1 MTRTFLL
8 AAITAAALAAAPAQ
22 AQRSGT
28 YAVEGTEAGATTTYT
43 GSVQL
48 TATGP
53 ETWRATWRVGG
64 EVTNGI
70 GILMNG
76 VLAFGYTAQRETG
89 TAIFTVQPDGTLA
102 GRWTSGRDGA
112 VGTERWLPR

>member
-1 MTRTFLL
+1 MRMIIL
-8 AAITAAALAAAPAQ
+8 AGVAALGLAMPAQ

-28 YAVEGTEAGATTTYT
+28 YAVEGTAVDGSRYT

-53 ETWRATWRVGG
+53 ETWRATWRVAG

-76 VLAFGYTAQRETG
+76 MLAFGYFAQRETG
-89 TAIFTVQPDGTLA
+89 TALYVVGADGSLA
-102 GRWTSGRDGA
+102 GRWTAGPNGG

>member
-1 MTRTFLL
+1 MRMIIL
-8 AAITAAALAAAPAQ
+8 AAVAALGLAMPAQ

-28 YAVEGTEAGATTTYT
+28 YAVEGTGPDGSRYT

-53 ETWRATWRVGG
+53 ETWRATWRVAG

-76 VLAFGYTAQRETG
+76 MLAFGYYAQRETG
-89 TAIFTVQPDGTLA
+89 TAVYVVAPDGTLS
-102 GRWTSGRDGA
+102 GRWTSGPNGG

>member
-1 MTRTFLL
+1 MRSIIL
-8 AAITAAALAAAPAQ
+8 ACAMLTWAATAQ

-28 YAVEGTEAGATTTYT
+28 YAVEGTEAGGSRYT

-53 ETWRATWRVGG
+53 ETWRATWRIGG
-64 EVTNGI
+64 EVTNGVGI
-70 GILMNG
+70 GGNG
-76 VLAFGYTAQRETG
+76 VLALGYTAQRETG
-89 TAIFTVQPDGTLA
+89 TAIFITQPDGTLD
-102 GRWTSGRDGA
+102 GRWTSGTTGS

>member
-1 MTRTFLL
+1 MRSIILTCAML
-8 AAITAAALAAAPAQ
+8 AWAAMAQ

-28 YAVEGTEAGATTTYT
+28 YAVEGTEAGGSTYT

-53 ETWRATWRVGG
+53 ETWRATWRIGG
-64 EVTNGI
+64 EVTNGVGI
-70 GILMNG
+70 GGNG
-76 VLAFGYTAQRETG
+76 VLAFGYTSQRETG
-89 TAIFTVQPDGTLA
+89 TAIYVMQPNGTVD
-102 GRWTSGRDGA
+102 GRWTAGTAGG